1 MTAPIGKVFTF
12 YSYKGGTGRSM
23 VLANVAWILASN
35 GKRVLVIDWDLE
47 APGLHRYFH
56 PFLKDPELRSC
67 HGLIDFV
74 VDYEMKFQELGHEA
88 AEKKGDAEPEAQGKI
103 AIPPVFVVDD
113 VPALALPVQVD
124 SADAGAPL
132 QAPSVQVDA
141 SADDVPAQAQF
152 VPVDASA
159 DDVPAQAQ
167 PVPVDA
173 SADNVPAQAQSV
185 QVDRVVETDVAGEAA
200 EPARGGV
207 VGHEEPA
214 IPERWAALVRAQVA
228 NVHLYIQPLRAE
240 IPREGEI
247 DFLPAGLQ
255 GPGYAT
261 RVNSFDW
268 AGLYEK
274 RYGWELF
281 EGVKEELRRE
291 YDYVL
296 VDSRTGVSDTSGI
309 CTVQLPDALVAC
321 FTLNNQGIDGA
332 SSVAS
337 FVHEQRPDIEVFPVP
352 MRVESSE
359 KEKADRRKAFAQER
373 FSRFPVSTLGGE
385 GRERYWGEVSFPYVP
400 FYAYEEVL
408 AVFGDKPGEA
418 ASLLAAAE
426 RLSGYL
432 TAGDVPA
439 LVPSSEEERQRIVHL
454 YARNSAPAQQSLTPE
469 QRASRA
475 EEAVAKMDA
484 EQAGAVYRV
493 FTRLVQLSRE
503 GADTWSPLPLV
514 GFDADEQAAI
524 RKLDGTALTVK
535 TDEASKAE
543 VVHIAHPAVGEA
555 WERLR
560 KWVREDRDFLL
571 WRRRLATSITEW
583 EDNDRD
589 ASALLSGGRLRA
601 ATRHAQ
607 ENAERLTPVEE
618 AYIRASGRAYRHQRA
633 VRAAAGA
640 VIALLLAFVIG
651 GAWRAAQN
659 QEQALQEQ
667 AIVQRAYQD
676 SLLSLRAGALSAI
689 GEQNYQLGNY
699 EGAIA
704 AFDTSLALRPGDPGA
719 LLGRARAQHDRGD
732 YTAAITDL
740 TAVLQ
745 AQPQNADALLLRA
758 NARLAAG
765 DTTSSLEDLT
775 QIVNVSR
782 DSVLRG
788 QASER
793 LQAVTEARGG
803 IVVDSAVR
811 VYVHFQAR
819 PDAERTR
826 AVARELGRVG
836 YRVEGVEF
844 RGQVSPGG
852 IVRYFHAADREQA
865 NFIART
871 VQRTLADADAPMDVS
886 AVSLEGR
893 YRAPRGQI
901 EVWIPPLPSRR
912 PAEKAPR

>member
-1 MTAPIGKVFTF
+1 MTTPTGKVFTF

-23 VLANVAWILASN
+23 VLANVAWLLASN

-56 PFLKDPELRSC
+56 PFLKDPELRCS

-74 VDYEMKFQELGHEA
+74 VDYEMKLQELGHRA
-88 AEKKGDAEPEAQGKI
+88 AEEEGDAAPGKI
-103 AIPPVFVVDD
+103 AIPPLIVADD
-113 VPALALPVQVD
+113 VPALAQPVNVD
-124 SADAGAPL
+124 SAAETAL
-132 QAPSVQVDA
+132 
-141 SADDVPAQAQF
+141 
-152 VPVDASA
+152 
-159 DDVPAQAQ
+159 AQ
-167 PVPVDA
+167 PVRVDA
-173 SADNVPAQAQSV
+173 AADAALAQPVNVDSAA
-185 QVDRVVETDVAGEAA
+185 EAA
-200 EPARGGV
+200 APARAEEPARGGV
-207 VGHEEPA
+207 VGHEDPP
-214 IPERWAALVRAQVA
+214 IPERWAALVRAQVT

-255 GPGYAT
+255 GPGYAA

-268 AGLYEK
+268 AGLYDK

-291 YDYVL
+291 YDYIL

-359 KEKADRRKAFAQER
+359 KEKADRRKSFAQER
-373 FSRFPVSTLGGE
+373 FSRFPASALGGE

-432 TAGDVPA
+432 TAGDVPS
-439 LVPSSEEERQRIVHL
+439 LVPSSEEERQRIVQL

-484 EQAGAVYRV
+484 VQAAAVYRV

-503 GADTWSPLPLV
+503 GADTWAPLPLV
-514 GFDADEQAAI
+514 AFDLEEQAVI
-524 RKLDGTALTVK
+524 RRLDGTALTVK
-535 TDEASKAE
+535 TDEASKTE

-589 ASALLSGGRLRA
+589 GSALLSGGRLRA
-601 ATRHAQ
+601 ARRHADQ
-607 ENAERLTPVEE
+607 HADRLTPAED
-618 AYIRASGRAYRHQRA
+618 AYIQASERAYRRQQA

-640 VIALLLAFVIG
+640 VITVLLAFVIG
-651 GAWRAAQN
+651 GAWRTAQN
-659 QEQALQEQ
+659 QRQTARQQAMVQQ
-667 AIVQRAYQD
+667 AYED
-676 SLLSLRAGALSAI
+676 SLRSLRAGSLIAS
-689 GEQNYQLGNY
+689 GQQNFELGNFDD
-699 EGAIA
+699 AIA
-704 AFDTSLALRPGDPGA
+704 AFDTSLALRPGDLDA

-740 TAVLQ
+740 TSVLER
-745 AQPQNADALLLRA
+745 QPQNAEALYWRA
-758 NARLAAG
+758 NAQLSAG
-765 DTTSSLEDLT
+765 DTTASLADLNQVVT
-775 QIVNVSR
+775 VGR
-782 DSVLRG
+782 DSVLRVE
-788 QASER
+788 ASER
-793 LQAVTEARGG
+793 LQAVSAARGG
-803 IVVDSAVR
+803 IAVDTAVR
-811 VYVHFQAR
+811 VFVHFQA
-819 PDAERTR
+819 ASEEETAR

-836 YRVEGVEF
+836 FRIQRVAPAN
-844 RGQVSPGG
+844 RPSPGDV
-852 IVRYFHAADREQA
+852 VRYFHQNDLEQA
-865 NFIART
+865 EFIARI
-871 VQRTLADADAPMDVS
+871 VQRTLAEADWPMDVNT
-886 AVSLEGR
+886 VSLQGR

-901 EVWIPPLPSRR
+901 EVWIPLRPGSR
-912 PAEKAPR
+912 PAGA